1 MQSASQAVGE
11 VLQSPDDLLKIA
23 AFRNKLEKEK
33 ASIDAK
39 LKSGVREQLAATA
52 DGIQKL
58 HNTRN
63 SLQGIKDE
71 MSSID
76 RKCSDPRSEV
86 PTFDQISR
94 VSVVHRNFSQT
105 EEMVNNLLS
114 MHAKI
119 DAVEEM
125 LMVDRQDILGP
136 APNLLAVHYQ
146 LNQLEAFRNQTT
158 HQAKS
163 ADADARKTLSRHF
176 ERLNKLSK
184 AFDEYIFELGS
195 NVLPI
200 VRARNP
206 GVIVRL
212 IKICEIEG
220 REDEKAIAIKLVK
233 KAANLD
239 AASKFKSMLANA
251 RVFKH
256 YRSEVMKRIR
266 QSIQQSFTEKQ
277 QAEQGDIIAYI
288 DGLSDWMIVDLIQ
301 VFDEVVPCF
310 PQDYEIWSLFVKNY
324 HKFLDE
330 SLQAIVAS
338 NPEASV
344 VLRLYAFVKR
354 EYKQHLKKLQAELEI
369 EIPQEWLQPPLL
381 GGKEQELIDD
391 YVKLIVSRLDAL
403 TTNLMTSEIEEFTRR
418 EQPPEIDPEGLYGMK
433 GPVDFFQ
440 MVNQYTDAA
449 VESGQGAV
457 LASVVAESARVM
469 TGLQAQWSKLL
480 ESEYRR
486 LVDKPEEAPGGFA
499 EYVIALANDQIKSA
513 NYAETLSTRLE
524 ERVSEKY
531 AKMIAEKLD
540 DAINGYLDVAKKCT
554 QVLIDLIFNDLKPA
568 TKKLFVAPDWYE
580 GAMSQILLT
589 IRDYADDYQN
599 YLNPSIFEI
608 LVEDLID
615 MFLSTYLTALR
626 RTTKLRMPAAADR
639 LREDIA
645 DAFDLFKIYKS
656 AQELDANFDVMDQV
670 LSLLT
675 ASQGMVF
682 LSFWPF
688 AQQHGPN
695 LSFVEALMKARD
707 DLDRS
712 AVSEIME
719 SCRRKVKDE
728 QLTDPEKPTIMKKVA
743 AQSVLLMRKSQAMF
757 LQR

>member
-1 MQSASQAVGE
+1 MQSAAQAVGE

-39 LKSGVREQLAATA
+39 LKSGVREQLTATA
-52 DGIQKL
+52 DGLRKL
-58 HNTRN
+58 LSTRAN
-63 SLQGIKDE
+63 VQGIKDE
-71 MSSID
+71 MSTID
-76 RKCSDPRSEV
+76 RKCSDPRNEV

-119 DAVEEM
+119 DIVEDM
-125 LMVDRQDILGP
+125 LMADRQDILGP
-136 APNLLAVHYQ
+136 APNLLAVHFQ

-163 ADADARKTLSRHF
+163 ADADARQTLARHF

-184 AFDEYIFELGS
+184 AFDQYIFELGS

-266 QSIQQSFTEKQ
+266 QSIQETFTTRQ
-277 QAEQGDIIAYI
+277 QAENGDTIAYI
-288 DGLSDWMIVDLIQ
+288 DGLSDWMLVDLIQ

-310 PQDYEIWSLFVKNY
+310 PPDYEIWALFVKNY

-330 SLQAIVAS
+330 SLQAIIAS
-338 NPEASV
+338 NPEASI
-344 VLRLYAFVKR
+344 VLRLHAFVKR
-354 EYKQHLKKLQAELEI
+354 EHKQHLKKLQAELEI
-369 EIPQEWLQPPLL
+369 EIPPEWVQPPLL

-391 YVKLIVSRLDAL
+391 YVKLIVSRLDTL
-403 TTNLMTSEIEEFTRR
+403 TTNLMQSEIDEFTRR
-418 EQPPEIDPEGLYGMK
+418 EQPPETDPEGLYGMR

-440 MVNQYTDAA
+440 MVNQYADAA

-469 TGLQAQWSKLL
+469 TSLQAQWTKLL

-486 LVDKPEEAPGGFA
+486 LVDKPEDAPGGFA

-531 AKMIAEKLD
+531 AKVIAERLD

-568 TKKLFVAPDWYE
+568 TKKLFAAPEWYE
-580 GAMSQILLT
+580 GAMAQILLT
-589 IRDYADDYQN
+589 IRDYAEDYQN
-599 YLNPSIFEI
+599 FLNPSIFEI

-626 RTTKLRMPAAADR
+626 RATKLRMPAASDR

-645 DAFDLFKIYKS
+645 DAFDLFKRYK
-656 AQELDANFDVMDQV
+656 APQELDANFDIMDQV

-695 LSFVEALMKARD
+695 LAFVEALMKARD

-743 AQSVLLMRKSQAMF
+743 AQSVLAMF

>member
-1 MQSASQAVGE
+1 MQSAAQAVGE

-76 RKCSDPRSEV
+76 RKCSDPRNEV

-163 ADADARKTLSRHF
+163 ADADARKTLARHF
-176 ERLNKLSK
+176 ERLNRLSK

-200 VRARNP
+200 VQARNP

-266 QSIQQSFTEKQ
+266 QSIQQSFAEKQ
-277 QAEQGDIIAYI
+277 QAEQGDTIAYI
-288 DGLSDWMIVDLIQ
+288 DGLSDWMLVDLIQ

-330 SLQAIVAS
+330 SLQAIGI
-338 NPEASV
+338 
-344 VLRLYAFVKR
+344 
-354 EYKQHLKKLQAELEI
+354 QTTLQETPSRVRI
-369 EIPQEWLQPPLL
+369 EIPPEWLQPPLL

-391 YVKLIVSRLDAL
+391 YVKLIVSRLDTL

-469 TGLQAQWSKLL
+469 TGLQVQWSKLL

-589 IRDYADDYQN
+589 IRDYVDDYQN

-608 LVEDLID
+608 LIEDLID

-626 RTTKLRMPAAADR
+626 RTTKLRMPAAGDR

-645 DAFDLFKIYKS
+645 DAFDLFKLYK
-656 AQELDANFDVMDQV
+656 APQELDTNFDIMDQV

-695 LSFVEALMKARD
+695 LAFVEALMKARD

-743 AQSVLLMRKSQAMF
+743 AQSVLAMF

>member
-1 MQSASQAVGE
+1 MHSSAQPVEE
-11 VLQSPDDLLKIA
+11 VLQSPNDLLKIV

-39 LKSGVREQLAATA
+39 LKSGAREQPPSTA
-52 DGIQKL
+52 DGTQKL
-58 HNTRN
+58 HNTHS
-63 SLQGIKDE
+63 SLKGIKDKII
-71 MSSID
+71 SIG
-76 RKCSDPRSEV
+76 RKCSNPRNEV
-86 PTFDQISR
+86 PTYDQISG
-94 VSVVHRNFSQT
+94 VSVVHHQNFSQT

-114 MHAKI
+114 MGAKI
-119 DAVEEM
+119 DAVEDM
-125 LMVDRQDILGP
+125 LMLDRQDILGP
-136 APNLLAVHYQ
+136 AANLLAVHCQ
-146 LNQLEAFRNQTT
+146 LNQLETFRNQTT
-158 HQAKS
+158 NQAKS
-163 ADADARKTLSRHF
+163 ADADTRKTLARHF
-176 ERLNKLSK
+176 ERLDTLSN

-206 GVIVRL
+206 EVIVQL

-220 REDEKAIAIKLVK
+220 QEDEKASATKPVK
-233 KAANLD
+233 KAVNRD
-239 AASKFKSMLANA
+239 AASKFKSIPANA

-256 YRSEVMKRIR
+256 YRSEVIKRIC
-266 QSIQQSFTEKQ
+266 QSIQQNFTEKQ
-277 QAEQGDIIAYI
+277 QAEQGDTIAYI
-288 DGLSDWMIVDLIQ
+288 DGLPDWMLVDLIQ

-344 VLRLYAFVKR
+344 VLRLHAFAEK
-354 EYKQHLKKLQAELEI
+354 EYKQHLKKLQAQLKI

-381 GGKEQELIDD
+381 GGKEQALIDD
-391 YVKLIVSRLDAL
+391 YVKPIVSRLDVL
-403 TTNLMTSEIEEFTRR
+403 STNLMALETAEFTRR
-418 EQPPEIDPEGLYGMK
+418 EQPPEIDSEGLYGMK

-440 MVNQYTDAA
+440 MVNQYADAA

-469 TGLQAQWSKLL
+469 SGLQAQWSKLL

-486 LVDKPEEAPGGFA
+486 LADKPEEAPGGFV

-513 NYAETLSTRLE
+513 NYAEALSIRLE
-524 ERVSEKY
+524 ARASEKY
-531 AKMIAEKLD
+531 AKMIAEKLGD
-540 DAINGYLDVAKKCT
+540 TINGYRDVSKKCR
-554 QVLIDLIFNDLKPA
+554 QVLIDLIFNDLKLA

-589 IRDYADDYQN
+589 IRDYVDDYQL
-599 YLNPSIFEI
+599 YLNPSIFEV

-615 MFLSTYLTALR
+615 MFLSTYLTGLR

-639 LREDIA
+639 LRQDIS
-645 DAFDLFKIYKS
+645 DAFDLFKLYKS
-656 AQELDANFDVMDQV
+656 SDELNTNFDVMEQV

-675 ASQGMVF
+675 TSKELAF

-695 LSFVEALMKARD
+695 LAFVEALMKARD

-712 AVSEIME
+712 AVSKIIKG
-719 SCRRKVKDE
+719 CRRKVKDK
-728 QLTDPEKPTIMKKVA
+728 QLTDPEKPTIMKRVA
-743 AQSVLLMRKSQAMF
+743 AQSELATF
-757 LQR
+757 LRR

>member
-1 MQSASQAVGE
+1 MQSAAQAVGE

-58 HNTRN
+58 HHTRN
-63 SLQGIKDE
+63 TLQGIKDE
-71 MSSID
+71 MSSIN
-76 RKCSDPRSEV
+76 RKCSDPRNEV

-119 DAVEEM
+119 DLVEEM

-163 ADADARKTLSRHF
+163 ADADARKTLGRHF
-176 ERLNKLSK
+176 ERLNRLSK

-200 VRARNP
+200 VRNRNP

-266 QSIQQSFTEKQ
+266 QSIQQGFAEKQ
-277 QAEQGDIIAYI
+277 QAEQGDTIAYI
-288 DGLSDWMIVDLIQ
+288 DALSNWMLVDLIQ

-310 PQDYEIWSLFVKNY
+310 PQDYEIWALFVKNY

-330 SLQAIVAS
+330 SIQAIVAS

-344 VLRLYAFVKR
+344 ILRLYAFVKR

-369 EIPQEWLQPPLL
+369 EIPPEWLQPPLL

-391 YVKLIVSRLDAL
+391 YVKLIVSRLDTL

-457 LASVVAESARVM
+457 LASVVGESARVM
-469 TGLQAQWSKLL
+469 TGLQAQWTKLL
-480 ESEYRR
+480 ESEHRR
-486 LVDKPEEAPGGFA
+486 LVEKPEEAPGGFA

-554 QVLIDLIFNDLKPA
+554 QVLIELIFNDLKPA
-568 TKKLFVAPDWYE
+568 TKKLFAAP
-580 GAMSQILLT
+580 I
-589 IRDYADDYQN
+589 DDYQN

-615 MFLSTYLTALR
+615 TFLSTYLTALR
-626 RTTKLRMPAAADR
+626 RTTKLRMPAAGDR

-645 DAFDLFKIYKS
+645 DAFDLFKTYKS
-656 AQELDANFDVMDQV
+656 SQELDANFDVMDQV

-695 LSFVEALMKARD
+695 LAFVEALMKARD

-728 QLTDPEKPTIMKKVA
+728 QLTDPSLMFALSPAEKPTIMKKVA
-743 AQSVLLMRKSQAMF
+743 AQSVLAMF